1 MPATRHGDP
10 DMRGIARAKFE
21 VDETAVT
28 IAADQRF
35 IPRAVEGILHARADI
50 ERQIADDPFFLTT
63 FEPYDRGLAA
73 NETTRRMCE
82 ASEAVG
88 IGPMAC
94 VAGAVAQAGLE
105 AMVANGCRHG
115 WVDNGGDIALI
126 VEEPTTIEVFSEPCT
141 RDAIAFEMEPLG
153 KIIGVCSSSGKL
165 GHSISLGES
174 DVSVAIADS
183 AVLADAMA
191 TALGNAVHRGR
202 GLETAFAAVS
212 GVSGFIGG
220 LVMLDGAVGITGDM
234 PDIVEAEHNLR
245 RMTAH
250 SRMSSVAYGDGGDNE
265 KPRRMR
271 D

>member
-1 MPATRHGDP
+1 MKGV
-10 DMRGIARAKFE
+10 ARAKFE

-28 IAADQRF
+28 IVADQQF
-35 IPRAVEGILHARADI
+35 ISQAVEGILHARADI

-63 FEPYDRGLAA
+63 FEPYDRGQAA

-126 VEEPTTIEVFSEPCT
+126 VEEPTTIEVFSGSAPGT
-141 RDAIAFEMEPLG
+141 RDAIAFEMEALG
-153 KIIGVCSSSGKL
+153 KVMGVCSSSGKL

-191 TALGNAVHRGR
+191 TAMGNAVQRGR

-212 GVSGFIGG
+212 GVNGFIGG

-234 PDIVEAEHNLR
+234 PDIVETEHNLH

-250 SRMSSVAYGDGGDNE
+250 SRMSSIAYGDGGDNQ